1 MPYPA
6 WCGTFS
12 HMPETTNLHYESRGG
27 AAVARIT
34 TPTVS
39 ERESP
44 GLLNDLSILAR
55 SHGGRVV
62 LDLSEV
68 MMVTSAGMGMFI
80 GLRKVCV
87 EVGGSGKVHLVHA
100 SENIQTLLGITKLQK
115 FFPMASSVDV
125 AVASFG

>member
-1 MPYPA
+1 
-6 WCGTFS
+6 
-12 HMPETTNLHYESRGG
+12 MPETTNLTYESRGG

-44 GLLNDLSILAR
+44 GLLHDLSTLAR

-68 MMVTSAGMGMFI
+68 VMVTSAGLGMFI
-80 GLRKVCV
+80 GLRKVCA
-87 EVGGSGKVHLVHA
+87 EVGGSGKVQLVNA
-100 SENIQTLLGITKLQK
+100 SDNIQTLLGITKLQK
-115 FFPMASSVDV
+115 FFPLAAGVDA
-125 AVASFG
+125 AVASFS